1 MEKENRYIKLSR
13 QDVSAGVEHKGGLS
27 YLSWAYCMDKV
38 SEHDDQANF
47 FFAEPTWYPD
57 ETVMVKAVV
66 TIDGKTMEQTLPVM
80 CNRNRA
86 IKNPDARAISDAQQ
100 RALVKCCALFG
111 VGISLYL
118 GEDLK
123 HVVEHTDFEKA
134 QQFIDAGDYM
144 SLHQFVKGLSE
155 KDQIEL
161 FNNAPSGQKTKFKE
175 SHRAAI
181 KQAEDFLNSVAEAM
195 GEAVENDDAILL
207 AETIDELTTYER
219 RTAWQRLSLSQQNA
233 VKELRTQQ
241 EVSA

>member
-27 YLSWAYCMDKV
+27 YLSWAYCWNKV

-123 HVVEHTDFEKA
+123 QVVEHTDFEKA

-219 RTAWQRLSLSQQNA
+219 TAAWQRLSPSQQNA